1 MTSLSKTSSSLIP
14 CRTNANTR
22 KSELCDPTRRSFNGS
37 PFTKPAVITNPKA
50 FNLNT
55 PANSPSDF
63 SRRHS
68 TGRESVASLRDP
80 NKENYIDQ
88 NPKPT
93 RLRSPAVSKGTKNF
107 MAPTISAASKINASP
122 RKKIL
127 VERNELA
134 RSSVS
139 FSDVKSLIMQ
149 DNESTPEVALKP
161 KKVSFSDVKSMIMED
176 NECKEPL
183 EGNANSVQVIPSF
196 EIRPKVSILAPLD
209 ADPLML
215 PHDPQTNYL
224 SPRPQFLHYRPNPRI
239 EFYRERDGKQLEECL
254 ATESYYDTGET
265 ESEGS
270 QRESEDAAATVEES
284 FEAKRRSRQRFCT
297 KSKFIV
303 LLMVLAF
310 ASFSVLAANSPAFT
324 SSGLE
329 ELSLLNFHVPPQITA
344 FAKAKFD
351 VFSENLWQ
359 WSDSFVSY
367 VSSSR
372 EGDKF
377 SLFEY
382 ANLSHLLEDEDHM
395 VDEGRHGLIFDHSV
409 IANDEYHGEVEAN
422 EAVDEDEEEI
432 EEETD
437 AGEDEEQEDFKS
449 SELVPEAETDATEK
463 EIRAE
468 MIELDDAGEDEEQ
481 EDFKSSE
488 LVPEAET
495 DATEQEIR
503 AKMIELDDQLD
514 AGCNVDL
521 KATEIQHDISKTW
534 DPEGESSNSA
544 ETMFPEED
552 STYSSQISVD
562 DSTINGPEDQFLMKN
577 MTGFA
582 LLVLCLLAASALV
595 YTKRGKPSV
604 AAGLKDTIHD
614 PCPSDMSSSSS
625 EPNESHQSQER
636 RKTTY
641 RRESTA
647 SSDNSMG
654 SLSYGSFTTYDKI
667 PSKHRGREEGI
678 VTPVRRSSRI
688 RNQVMTSP

>member
-1 MTSLSKTSSSLIP
+1 MTSLSRTSSSSIP
-14 CRTNANTR
+14 CRTNANMR

-37 PFTKPAVITNPKA
+37 PFTTPAVITNPKA

-68 TGRESVASLRDP
+68 TDRESVASLRDP

-93 RLRSPAVSKGTKNF
+93 RLRSPAVSKGKKNF

-149 DNESTPEVALKP
+149 HNESTSEIALKP

-183 EGNANSVQVIPSF
+183 EGNADSVQVIPSF
-196 EIRPKVSILAPLD
+196 EISPKVSILAPLD
-209 ADPLML
+209 ADPLMI

-239 EFYRERDGKQLEECL
+239 ELYQERDGKQLKECL

-284 FEAKRRSRQRFCT
+284 FEAKRRSKQRFCT

-310 ASFSVLAANSPAFT
+310 AYFSVLAANSPAFT

-329 ELSLLNFHVPPQITA
+329 ELSLLKFHVPPQITT
-344 FAKAKFD
+344 FAKAKFE
-351 VFSENLWQ
+351 VFTENL
-359 WSDSFVSY
+359 
-367 VSSSR
+367 SSSR
-372 EGDKF
+372 QGDKF

-382 ANLSHLLEDEDHM
+382 ANLSHLLENEDHM
-395 VDEGRHGLIFDHSV
+395 VDEGHHHGLMFDHSV
-409 IANDEYHGEVEAN
+409 IINDQGEVEAN
-422 EAVDEDEEEI
+422 EAVDEDEEEM

-437 AGEDEEQEDFKS
+437 AGEDDEEEDFKS
-449 SELVPEAETDATEK
+449 SD
-463 EIRAE
+463 
-468 MIELDDAGEDEEQ
+468 
-481 EDFKSSE
+481 

-495 DATEQEIR
+495 DATEQEIK
-503 AKMIELDDQLD
+503 AEMIELDDQLD

-521 KATEIQHDISKTW
+521 KATEIKHDISKTW
-534 DPEGESSNSA
+534 GPEGDESSNIA

-562 DSTINGPEDQFLMKN
+562 DSTIIGPEDRFLVKN
-577 MTGFA
+577 TTGFA

-604 AAGLKDTIHD
+604 AAGLKD
-614 PCPSDMSSSSS
+614 SSS
-625 EPNESHQSQER
+625 EPNDNHQSQER

-647 SSDNSMG
+647 LSDNSTG
-654 SLSYGSFTTYDKI
+654 SSSYGSFTTYDKI

>member
-1 MTSLSKTSSSLIP
+1 MTSVSKTSSSSIP

-22 KSELCDPTRRSFNGS
+22 KSELCDPTRRSFNGN

-63 SRRHS
+63 VRRYS

-127 VERNELA
+127 VERNELP

-183 EGNANSVQVIPSF
+183 EGNANSVQVIPSL
-196 EIRPKVSILAPLD
+196 EISPKVSILAPLD

-239 EFYRERDGKQLEECL
+239 ELYRERDDKQLEECL

-284 FEAKRRSRQRFCT
+284 FETKRRSRQHFCI

-310 ASFSVLAANSPAFT
+310 SYFSVLAANSPAFT

-329 ELSLLNFHVPPQITA
+329 ELSLLNFHVPPQVTA

-377 SLFEY
+377 NLFEY
-382 ANLSHLLEDEDHM
+382 ANLSHLLEDEDHV
-395 VDEGRHGLIFDHSV
+395 VDEGHHGLMFDHSV
-409 IANDEYHGEVEAN
+409 IANDKYHGEVEAN

-449 SELVPEAETDATEK
+449 SELVPEAETDATEQ

-468 MIELDDAGEDEEQ
+468 
-481 EDFKSSE
+481 
-488 LVPEAET
+488 
-495 DATEQEIR
+495 
-503 AKMIELDDQLD
+503 MIELDDQLD

-534 DPEGESSNSA
+534 DPEGDESSNIA

-562 DSTINGPEDQFLMKN
+562 DSTINGPEDQFPVKN

-582 LLVLCLLAASALV
+582 LLVLCLLAASALI

-604 AAGLKDTIHD
+604 AAGLKDTIHE

-625 EPNESHQSQER
+625 EPNENHQSQER

-667 PSKHRGREEGI
+667 PSKHRRREEGI

>member
-1 MTSLSKTSSSLIP
+1 
-14 CRTNANTR
+14 
-22 KSELCDPTRRSFNGS
+22 
-37 PFTKPAVITNPKA
+37 
-50 FNLNT
+50 
-55 PANSPSDF
+55 
-63 SRRHS
+63 
-68 TGRESVASLRDP
+68 
-80 NKENYIDQ
+80 
-88 NPKPT
+88 
-93 RLRSPAVSKGTKNF
+93 

-149 DNESTPEVALKP
+149 DNESTPEIALKP
-161 KKVSFSDVKSMIMED
+161 KKVSFSNVKSMIMGD

-183 EGNANSVQVIPSF
+183 EGNADLIQVIPSF
-196 EIRPKVSILAPLD
+196 EISPKVSILAPPD
-209 ADPLML
+209 ADPLIL

-224 SPRPQFLHYRPNPRI
+224 SPRPQFLHYRPNPFI
-239 EFYRERDGKQLEECL
+239 ELYRERDGKQFDECL
-254 ATESYYDTGET
+254 ATKSYHDTGET

-270 QRESEDAAATVEES
+270 QRESEDAAATVGES
-284 FEAKRRSRQRFCT
+284 LEAKRRSKQRFCT

-310 ASFSVLAANSPAFT
+310 AYFSVLAANSPAFT

-329 ELSLLNFHVPPQITA
+329 ELSLLNFHVAPQITA
-344 FAKAKFD
+344 FAKAKFE
-351 VFSENLWQ
+351 VFTENLWQ

-367 VSSSR
+367 VYSIVSSSR
-372 EGDKF
+372 ERDKF

-395 VDEGRHGLIFDHSV
+395 VDEGHHHGLMFDHSV
-409 IANDEYHGEVEAN
+409 IVNDKYHGEVEAN

-437 AGEDEEQEDFKS
+437 G
-449 SELVPEAETDATEK
+449 
-463 EIRAE
+463 
-468 MIELDDAGEDEEQ
+468 GEDEEQ

-495 DATEQEIR
+495 DATEQEIG
-503 AKMIELDDQLD
+503 AEMIELDDQLD

-534 DPEGESSNSA
+534 DPEGDESSNIA
-544 ETMFPEED
+544 ETVFSEED

-562 DSTINGPEDQFLMKN
+562 DSTINRPEDRILVKN
-577 MTGFA
+577 TTGFT

-595 YTKRGKPSV
+595 YTKRGKPS
-604 AAGLKDTIHD
+604 LKDTIHE
-614 PCPSDMSSSSS
+614 PCPSDMSSSFSS
-625 EPNESHQSQER
+625 KPNENHQSQER

-641 RRESTA
+641 RRESTG
-647 SSDNSMG
+647 SSDYST
-654 SLSYGSFTTYDKI
+654 SSSSYGSFTTYDKI
-667 PSKHRGREEGI
+667 PSKHVSNNI
-678 VTPVRRSSRI
+678 LIIYTCH
-688 RNQVMTSP
+688 

>member
-1 MTSLSKTSSSLIP
+1 MTSVSKTSSSSIP

-22 KSELCDPTRRSFNGS
+22 KSELCDPTRRSFNGN

-63 SRRHS
+63 VRRYS

-122 RKKIL
+122 GKKIL
-127 VERNELA
+127 VERNELP

-183 EGNANSVQVIPSF
+183 EGNANSVQVIPSL
-196 EIRPKVSILAPLD
+196 EISPKVSILAPLD

-239 EFYRERDGKQLEECL
+239 ELYRERDDKQLEECL

-284 FEAKRRSRQRFCT
+284 FETKRRSRQHFCI

-310 ASFSVLAANSPAFT
+310 SYFSVLAANSPAFT

-329 ELSLLNFHVPPQITA
+329 ELSLLNFHVPPQVTA

-377 SLFEY
+377 NLFEY
-382 ANLSHLLEDEDHM
+382 ANLSHLLEDEDHV
-395 VDEGRHGLIFDHSV
+395 VDEGHHGLMFDHSV
-409 IANDEYHGEVEAN
+409 IANDN
-422 EAVDEDEEEI
+422 
-432 EEETD
+432 
-437 AGEDEEQEDFKS
+437 
-449 SELVPEAETDATEK
+449 
-463 EIRAE
+463 
-468 MIELDDAGEDEEQ
+468 
-481 EDFKSSE
+481 SE

-503 AKMIELDDQLD
+503 AEMIELDDQLD
-514 AGCNVDL
+514 AWCNVDL

-534 DPEGESSNSA
+534 DPEGDESSNIA

-562 DSTINGPEDQFLMKN
+562 DSTINGPEDQFPVKN

-582 LLVLCLLAASALV
+582 LLVLCLLAASALI

-604 AAGLKDTIHD
+604 AAGLKDTIHE

-625 EPNESHQSQER
+625 EPNENHQSQER